1 MAISL
6 YDASVAC
13 FVQSLSGVSGVLE
26 KARAHCEATGVNP
39 DDLVGYRLVDDML
52 PFSFQVVSVA
62 HHSIGAIEGVK
73 AGVFSPGGPA
83 PEPGYLG
90 LQKLIA
96 DAQIALA
103 ALSPDEVNAL
113 EGKDMVFKMGE
124 MQMPFNA
131 EGFLLS
137 FSLPNLHF
145 HAATAYDILRLK
157 GVALGKRDFLGP
169 PRMKR

>member
-1 MAISL
+1 MAVSL
-6 YDASVAC
+6 YDVSVAC
-13 FVQSLSGVSGVLE
+13 FKQSLSGVAGFLE
-26 KARAHCEATGVNP
+26 KGRAHCEATGANP
-39 DDLVGYRLVDDML
+39 DDLVSFKLAPDML

-83 PEPGYLG
+83 PEPGYAG

-96 DAQIALA
+96 DAQTALA

-124 MQMPFNA
+124 MQMPFTA

-157 GVALGKRDFLGP
+157 GTPLGKRDFLGQL
-169 PRMKR
+169 RMKR